1 MCVPTK
7 EDSGIATATFM
18 PISRKLVSVS
28 KWQPLVINSPFEVQE
43 LSHQEPNTPVFR
55 SFHAREAKA
64 DPKTQPMTEEV
75 NHLQAVLFFYP
86 IHRKKTKLPRRHC
99 SWKVKITQTVQLG
112 PFWKILW
119 TENFIVI
126 HRAMSFCQPYLQKYP
141 ESIRF
146 SPSSLS
152 SNPSY
157 QNFWYKGCNKER
169 NTGLP
174 QWPPYWSPCSH
185 TYLHTAITMIG

>member
-1 MCVPTK
+1 MLCFSPREITHLKRGKLIVWCPVTVFQPAK
-7 EDSGIATATFM
+7 GLLTYN
-18 PISRKLVSVS
+18 PILVNLNPARNLYPQNQSLIYVRPAQRGFRHCDCHLYAYLQEAAVSV
-28 KWQPLVINSPFEVQE
+28 E
-43 LSHQEPNTPVFR
+43 
-55 SFHAREAKA
+55 
-64 DPKTQPMTEEV
+64 M
-75 NHLQAVLFFYP
+75 
-86 IHRKKTKLPRRHC
+86 RHC
-99 SWKVKITQTVQLG
+99 SWKVKITQTVRLG

-126 HRAMSFCQPYLQKYP
+126 HTAMSFCQPYLQKYP

-185 TYLHTAITMIG
+185 TCLHTAITMIG